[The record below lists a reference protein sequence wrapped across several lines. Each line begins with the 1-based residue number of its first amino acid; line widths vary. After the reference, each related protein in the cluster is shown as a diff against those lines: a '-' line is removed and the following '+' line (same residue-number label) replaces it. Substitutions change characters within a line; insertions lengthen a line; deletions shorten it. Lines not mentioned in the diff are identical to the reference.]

1 MDTEELIRTHLPL
14 VDSIARRYRGR
25 GEPFEDL
32 RQCGALGLV
41 LAAKRWD
48 PGRGVTFGA
57 YAAPV
62 VAGEI
67 RRHLRDHG
75 RLVRLPR
82 RIWESAGRCRGA
94 ARELTAVLGRAPTT
108 EEIAA
113 HVGMEPSAVIE
124 AMTASAWPA
133 ALDEVT
139 SDQDFGPMP
148 TPDHRPR
155 LDVMG
160 ALRPGQRRLL
170 ELVAVDRQSQ
180 RQIARLYGVS
190 QAQVSRALTS
200 AVAEVR
206 RLIDEEGASDQD
218 SSDRA
223 RVLAGCRTQPNTAAP
238 MTRPQIDS
246 AMAS

>member
-1 MDTEELIRTHLPL
+1 MDTDELIRTHLPL
-14 VDSIARRYRGR
+14 VDSIARRFRGR

-48 PGRGVTFGA
+48 PARGVTFGA
-57 YAAPV
+57 YASPL

-82 RIWESAGRCRGA
+82 RVWESAGRCRGA
-94 ARELTAVLGRAPTT
+94 ARELTAVLGRSPTT

-113 HVGMEPSAVIE
+113 HVGLEPAAVIE

-133 ALDEVT
+133 PLEDVISEVLDR
-139 SDQDFGPMP
+139 S
-148 TPDHRPR
+148 PDVQPAPR
-155 LDVMG
+155 LDVMR
-160 ALRPGQRRLL
+160 ALNPGQRRLL
-170 ELVAVDRQSQ
+170 ELVAIERRSQ
-180 RQIARLYGVS
+180 RQIASLYGVS
-190 QAQVSRALTS
+190 QAQVSRALTN
-200 AVAEVR
+200 AVSEVR
-206 RLIDEEGASDQD
+206 RLICEENPTDQELSD
-218 SSDRA
+218 SA
-223 RVLAGCRTQPNTAAP
+223 RVLAGCRTQANTAAP

>member
-1 MDTEELIRTHLPL
+1 MDTDELIRRHLPL

-32 RQCGALGLV
+32 RQAGALGLV

-57 YAAPV
+57 YATPV
-62 VAGEI
+62 VTGEI

-82 RIWESAGRCRGA
+82 RVWEAAGRCRGA
-94 ARELTAVLGRAPTT
+94 ARELATVLGRSPTT
-108 EEIAA
+108 AEIAA
-113 HVGMEPSAVIE
+113 HVGLDPATVIE

-133 ALDEVT
+133 PLEEVRVEEILG
-139 SDQDFGPMP
+139 SP
-148 TPDHRPR
+148 TRVDPVPR

-170 ELVAVDRQSQ
+170 ELVAIDRQSQ
-180 RQIARLYGVS
+180 RQIASLYGVS
-190 QAQVSRALTS
+190 QAQVSRALAA
-200 AVAEVR
+200 AVSEVR
-206 RLIDEEGASDQD
+206 RLIETDATDQELSDN
-218 SSDRA
+218 A
-223 RVLAGCRTQPNTAAP
+223 RVLAGCTTQSSTAAP
-238 MTRPQIDS
+238 MTRPQTDS